1 MSKAALRQTFL
12 FFATL
17 VALFILPVNYLT
29 RAKPP
34 APTDE
39 PRELVKLYLKAVYAR
54 DYRTAY
60 KWISQAD
67 RENKSEADY
76 LRENPSLSG
85 IALELTRRLAEKV
98 EFKDI
103 QLESRQDRATVRFT
117 VRVPNANAKPLQ
129 DLFLNFD
136 PDRLAILPEARKRE
150 IEHRLAAMQSQ
161 GNLPWIEGAD
171 NVEVVKEAGQWRIF
185 ANWAAAVR
193 VSFRAAVK
201 DGLPWKFWAV
211 QETILAK
218 PGETLQAV
226 YKAKN
231 LSDKPIRAKA
241 RHLEEPKDLAKRYL
255 DIVQCFCLIQQTLQP
270 GEEKELPVIFRV
282 QGNAPDTVKEF
293 RVAYEFYPIEKFP
306 RR

>member
-34 APTDE
+34 APADE

-60 KWISQAD
+60 QWISQAD

-103 QLESRQDRATVRFT
+103 QLESRQDRAMVRFT

-136 PDRLAILPEARKRE
+136 PDRLARLPEARKRE
-150 IEHRLAAMQSQ
+150 IEHRLAAMESQ
-161 GNLPWIEGAD
+161 GNLPLIEGED
-171 NVEVVKEAGQWRIF
+171 TLGLVRERGKWRVSVEWASAIRLRFVAEVKE
-185 ANWAAAVR
+185 
-193 VSFRAAVK
+193 
-201 DGLPWKFWAV
+201 GLPWEFRPV
-211 QETILAK
+211 QETVLAK
-218 PGETLQAV
+218 PGETLQTF
-226 YKAKN
+226 YKVRN
-231 LSDKPIRAKA
+231 LSGKAITAKA
-241 RHLEEPKDLAKRYL
+241 RHLDEPKELAAKYL
-255 DIVQCFCLIQQTLQP
+255 EIIQCFCFIQITLAP
-270 GEEKELPVIFRV
+270 GEQKELPLVFRV
-282 QGNAPDTVKEF
+282 HWDTPKDVKEF
-293 RVAYEFYPIEKFP
+293 RVTYDFYPIEKFP
-306 RR
+306 KG